1 MKSLYIRLML
11 TCGAVG
17 LLGVLATALQASFNV
32 SIREPKVALEAMSND
47 LGSWHGEDIP
57 LDADLARFIGAKSQ
71 ISRQYQDSSGAFVA
85 LYVAVWSDESVVEDI
100 SPHPPT
106 ICYPAAGW
114 TIANEKEVVLETRH
128 GKLPVQLLEMTRADR
143 RIVTAH
149 WFQLGEARYGDRQT
163 GRLMLSRYWG
173 EKEWPPLVKVL
184 LQTEAQNI
192 AEAETRLLELAEL
205 LDDYTGQIN

>member
-1 MKSLYIRLML
+1 MKAFYVRLML

-32 SIREPKVALEAMSND
+32 SIRQPKVALEALSYQLANWD
-47 LGSWHGEDIP
+47 GEDTP
-57 LDADLARFIGAKSQ
+57 LDADLARFIGAQSQ
-71 ISRQYQDSSGAFVA
+71 ISRQYRNEAGDEIA
-85 LYVAVWSDESVVEDI
+85 LYVAAWSDESVVEDI

-114 TIANEKEVVLETRH
+114 TIVSSKDVVVTTSH
-128 GKLPVQLLEMTRADR
+128 GELPIQLLEMTRADR

-149 WFQLGEARYGDRQT
+149 WFQLGEARYGNRQA

-192 AEAETRLLELAEL
+192 ADAESRLIQMAEL
-205 LDDYTGQIN
+205 LDEYTGQIN